1 MKSLFFSIF
10 LAGYICSGNLHA
22 LDACDVLNPQA
33 KVSEKI
39 EADVKG
45 SASTLFKVGA
55 IDGDVKVSLEKETIN
70 IYGKYKDANK
80 TVIKG
85 KLIYLYCRV
94 IQDSESL
101 NDLQKLNAI
110 RKLYSEN
117 EELNIPDNSSNLQV
131 NDEVEFTLKSCKQ
144 KSQSIKCKFTVKN
157 TSSDKRVYIN
167 GNSFIIDS
175 EGDEYR
181 VSHIKFGKITKQSS
195 PEKLLVKG
203 VTVKAELV
211 FNKVTSSG
219 DAIPLIKF
227 RINSKHLDYRN
238 VALTN

>member
-1 MKSLFFSIF
+1 MKYLIFSIC
-10 LAGYICSGNLHA
+10 LASFVYSGNLFA
-22 LDACDVLNPQA
+22 LDACAVLNPQA

-70 IYGKYKDANK
+70 IYGKHKDANK

-94 IQDSESL
+94 IQDSQSL
-101 NDLQKLNAI
+101 SDLQKLNAI

-117 EELNIPDNSSNLQV
+117 EELTMPDNSSNLQV
-131 NDEVEFTLKSCKQ
+131 LDEVEFTLKSCKQ

-157 TSSDKRVYIN
+157 TSNDRRLYIN

-181 VSHIKFGKITKQSS
+181 VSHIKFGKITNKSN

-203 VTVKAELV
+203 VSVKAELV

-219 DAIPLIKF
+219 DVIPLIKF
-227 RINSKHLDYRN
+227 RVNSKHLDYRS